1 MGTRLTIEDEDGNI
15 LFYGT
20 KFYGYTD
27 IRYCKSTEYLWR
39 ECYEELSK
47 DFDDFEEFVEH
58 FEYVF
63 VTAPMCKMTIPQL
76 MGFIKAYD
84 EDLAEHGWDYR
95 VSDNIKPIPP
105 GVEFVWLSW
114 G

>member
-1 MGTRLTIEDEDGNI
+1 MGTRLTIEDKDGNE

-27 IRYCKSTEYLWR
+27 ISYCKSAEYLW
-39 ECYEELSK
+39 EVCYEELSK
-47 DFDDFEEFVEH
+47 DFDDFAEFVEF
-58 FEYVF
+58 FEYVYS
-63 VTAPMCKMTIPQL
+63 TDRMCKMTIPQL

-84 EDLAEHGWDYR
+84 EDLADHGWDYK
-95 VSDNIKPIPP
+95 VSDNVTIPP
-105 GVEFVWLSW
+105 GIEFVWLSW